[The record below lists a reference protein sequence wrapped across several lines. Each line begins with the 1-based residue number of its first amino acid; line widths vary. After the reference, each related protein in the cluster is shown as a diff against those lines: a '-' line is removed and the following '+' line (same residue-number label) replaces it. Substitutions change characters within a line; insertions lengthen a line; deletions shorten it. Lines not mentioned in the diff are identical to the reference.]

1 MSVDAPTTGPIGTTR
16 FGRLAAALLTS
27 QFGVYIAVITPLQLL
42 LTLRLTG
49 LTGDHEAATD
59 AFGLVTGLGAVVVLV
74 FTPVAGRI
82 SDLTTFPLGRR
93 RTWILVG
100 ALTGAAALVVLG
112 ETSAVWQVVLLWCL
126 VKALFSFQQSAT
138 TAVLADQVP
147 VERRGLASGLL
158 GLVIP
163 FAPLLGLVIVNL
175 LPAGSSSQWRV
186 VAAIAA
192 VAGVA
197 AVLLIREGRP
207 EPRTR
212 ERAGIGVVLR
222 TFWLNPRR
230 HPAFGWAW
238 LVRFLITATYAA
250 GSYVS
255 LYLIQ
260 RFGVGQA
267 EVGGLVLVWS
277 LITVPTAIISSLGAG
292 HLSDV
297 LRRQKP
303 FVVVSAFIGVAAML
317 LLAFAPSITVVFVA
331 AGVMGIGMGMFLAV
345 DMAMCVRV
353 LPDGA
358 NAGKDLGIVNIAN
371 TLPQSLVPLAAP
383 LLLGI
388 GGYTTFFGFLGLL
401 GIAGALAVR
410 RVPEI
415 GQEGG
420 APGVAPLRRE

>member
-1 MSVDAPTTGPIGTTR
+1 MSVDVPTSGKAGTTR
-16 FGRLAAALLTS
+16 FGRVAAALLAS
-27 QFGVYIAVITPLQLL
+27 QFGVYVAIITPLQLL
-42 LTLRLTG
+42 LTLRLVGITGSSGAATNAFGVATG
-49 LTGDHEAATD
+49 LAAI
-59 AFGLVTGLGAVVVLV
+59 VVLV
-74 FTPVAGRI
+74 VTPVAGRI
-82 SDLTTFPLGRR
+82 SDLAAFALGRR
-93 RTWILVG
+93 RTWILFG
-100 ALTGAAALVVLG
+100 ALTGATALVVLG
-112 ETSAVWQVVLLWCL
+112 QADAVWQVVLLWCL
-126 VKALFSFQQSAT
+126 AKALFSFQQAST

-147 VERRGLASGLL
+147 AERRGLASGLL

-163 FAPLLGLVIVNL
+163 FAPMLGLIVVNQ
-175 LPAGSSSQWRV
+175 LPPGSALQWQV

-192 VAGVA
+192 AGGVV

-207 EPRTR
+207 ERRPIAPGGLG
-212 ERAGIGVVLR
+212 ELLKS
-222 TFWLNPRR
+222 FWLDPRR
-230 HPAFGWAW
+230 YPAFGWAW

-267 EVGGLVLVWS
+267 EVGGLVLIWS
-277 LITVPTAIISSLGAG
+277 VVNVPAAIIGSLGCG
-292 HLSDV
+292 YLSDV

-303 FVVVSAFIGVAAML
+303 FVIASAAIGVVSMA
-317 LLAFAPSITVVFVA
+317 LLAFAPSLTVVFVA
-331 AGVMGIGMGMFLAV
+331 AGVLGLGMGMFLAV

-371 TLPQSLVPLAAP
+371 MLPQSLVPLVAP
-383 LLLGI
+383 LLLAL
-388 GGYTTFFGFLGLL
+388 GGYTAFFGFLALL

-410 RVPEI
+410 RVPEV

-420 APGVAPLRRE
+420 APGVAPLRRA

>member
-1 MSVDAPTTGPIGTTR
+1 MSVDAPTTGPTGTTR

-27 QFGVYIAVITPLQLL
+27 QFGVYIAIITPLQLL
-42 LTLRLTG
+42 LTLRLTD
-49 LTGDHEAATD
+49 LTDDTGAATD
-59 AFGLVTGLGAVVVLV
+59 AFGLATGLGAVVVLV

-82 SDLTTFPLGRR
+82 SDRTTFALGRR
-93 RTWILVG
+93 RTWILFG
-100 ALTGAAALVVLG
+100 ALAGAAVVVVLG
-112 ETSAVWQVVLLWCL
+112 ETSAVWEVVLLWC
-126 VKALFSFQQSAT
+126 VAKALFSFQQSAT
-138 TAVLADQVP
+138 VAVLADQVP
-147 VERRGLASGLL
+147 PRRRGLASGLL

-163 FAPLLGLVIVNL
+163 LAPLLGLAVVTA
-175 LPAGSSSQWRV
+175 LPAGSALQWQV

-192 VAGVA
+192 VAGVVS
-197 AVLLIREGRP
+197 VLLIREGRP
-207 EPRTR
+207 EPRTN
-212 ERAGIGVVLR
+212 ERGGIRSALR
-222 TFWLNPRR
+222 TFLLDPRR
-230 HPAFGWAW
+230 YPAFGWAW

-260 RFGVGQA
+260 RFGVSRA
-267 EVGGLVLVWS
+267 DVGGLVLVWS
-277 LITVPTAIISSLGAG
+277 MILVPTAILASLGAG

-297 LRRQKP
+297 VRRQKP
-303 FVVVSAFIGVAAML
+303 FVVVSAFIGVAAMA
-317 LLAFAPSITVVFVA
+317 LLAFAPSLAVVFVA
-331 AGVMGIGMGMFLAV
+331 AGVMGLGMGMFLAV
-345 DMAMCVRV
+345 DLAMCVRV

-371 TLPQSLVPLAAP
+371 MLPQSLVPLSAP
-383 LLLGI
+383 LLLGL
-388 GGYTTFFGFLGLL
+388 GGYTAFFGFLALL

>member
-1 MSVDAPTTGPIGTTR
+1 MSVDAPSTRPGATTR
-16 FGRLAAALLTS
+16 FGRVAAALLTS

-49 LTGDHEAATD
+49 LAEDHAAATD
-59 AFGLVTGLGAVVVLV
+59 AFGVVTGLGAVVVLV
-74 FTPVAGRI
+74 FTPIAGRI
-82 SDLTTFPLGRR
+82 SDRTPFALGRR
-93 RTWILVG
+93 RTWILFGSLSG
-100 ALTGAAALVVLG
+100 AVTLVALG
-112 ETSAVWQVVLLWCL
+112 ETTAVWQVVLLWCL

-138 TAVLADQVP
+138 AAVLADQVP
-147 VERRGLASGLL
+147 ARRRGLASGLL

-163 FAPLLGLVIVNL
+163 FAPMLGLVIVNA
-175 LPAGSSSQWRV
+175 LPAGSASQWQ
-186 VAAIAA
+186 AIAVIA
-192 VAGVA
+192 AAAGIA

-207 EPRTR
+207 APGGR
-212 ERAGIGVVLR
+212 ERDGLGVVLR

-267 EVGGLVLVWS
+267 EVGGLVLLWS
-277 LITVPTAIISSLGAG
+277 VIHVPAAVVASLGAG
-292 HLSDV
+292 YLSDA

-303 FVVVSAFIGVAAML
+303 FVAVSAFIGVVSML
-317 LLAFAPSITVVFVA
+317 LLAFAPSTTVVFVT
-331 AGVMGIGMGMFLAV
+331 AGVMGIGMGTFLAV

-383 LLLGI
+383 LLLGL
-388 GGYTTFFGFLGLL
+388 GGYTAFFGFLALL

-420 APGVAPLRRE
+420 APGVAPLRRA